1 VDKSTH
7 VAPEGLREGAV
18 TLPGAI
24 MQSITTMSP
33 AVSVIFSVPFLAVT
47 SGFLSPLAVFFAATV
62 SYLLGYS
69 LAQLT
74 RHLRSAGSYGS
85 FTRQLIG
92 PRFAFMVSWVYL
104 LFYPVATAMLTT
116 LLGSTMHQILLA
128 KYGIDIPWW
137 LPMIALI
144 ALVALLAHRGVEMAV
159 TVVVILGL
167 AEMLIM
173 TVLCVWCLFVPGD
186 GGTSIAWIWG
196 HGSPGVSG
204 FFLGFIFSIYNLT
217 GWDNA
222 ATLGEETSNPLK
234 NVPRAVLGSIII
246 MGIFVVITTWGEIT
260 GWGTNQLASMADS
273 DIPPIFVLAERH
285 WASAWILAPIA
296 MITAIS
302 GACLACMNASIRIFY
317 EMGRTGALPAVL
329 GRLNRNRTPGNAVI
343 LQTIL
348 NLGVGFLLV
357 ATVGLAQVFPFTGLL
372 FVFALNFVYVLANF
386 AVWRLYRTRARTEFH
401 VIKHAIIPFVGSVAL
416 LTVSYMSLNP
426 LPEAPLNWALPV
438 VVLWFLLGAAVMAF
452 RSMRG
457 DTKWLTRSEDF
468 DGVQL
473 LDVAARPTL
482 DPS

>member
-1 VDKSTH
+1 MNDAT
-7 VAPEGLREGAV
+7 APPEGLRPGAV

-33 AVSVIFSVPFLAVT
+33 AVSVIFAVPFLAVT
-47 SGFLSPLAVFFAATV
+47 AGYLSPLAVFLSAVV

-92 PRFAFMVSWVYL
+92 PRASFMVSWVYL

-116 LLGSTMHQILLA
+116 LLGTTMHQLLLA
-128 KYGIDIPWW
+128 NYGINIPWW
-137 LPMIALI
+137 LPMLVLI
-144 ALVALLAHRGVEMAV
+144 AMVAVLAHRGVEMAV
-159 TVVVILGL
+159 GVVVVLGL
-167 AEMLIM
+167 AEILIM
-173 TVLCVWCLFVPGD
+173 LSLCVWCLFVPGD
-186 GGTSIAWIWG
+186 GGTSISWIWG
-196 HGSPGVSG
+196 HNSPGISG

-234 NVPRAVLGSIII
+234 NVPRAILGSILI
-246 MGIFVVITTWGEIT
+246 MGVFVVITTWGEIT
-260 GWGTNQLASMADS
+260 GWGTNQLASMAHS

-285 WASAWILAPIA
+285 WGQAWVLAPIA
-296 MITAIS
+296 MVTAIV

-317 EMGRTGALPAVL
+317 EMGRTGILPAIL
-329 GRLNRNRTPGNAVI
+329 GRLNYNRTPRNAIV

-357 ATVGLAQVFPFTGLL
+357 ATVGLTQVFPFTGLV

-386 AVWRLYRTRARTEFH
+386 AVWRLYRTRAHAEFNL
-401 VIKHAIIPFVGSVAL
+401 IKHALIPVVGSVAL
-416 LTVSYMSLNP
+416 LAVSYMSLNP
-426 LPEAPLNWALPV
+426 LPEHPLEWALPV
-438 VVLWFLLGAAVMAF
+438 VVAWFILGIAVLII
-452 RSMRG
+452 RSTRG
-457 DTKWLTRSEDF
+457 DTEWLTRSEQF
-468 DGVQL
+468 ETIQVVEPRL
-473 LDVAARPTL
+473 PRAAE
-482 DPS
+482 PS

>member
-1 VDKSTH
+1 MDNAT
-7 VAPEGLREGAV
+7 APPEGLRAGAV

-47 SGFLSPLAVFFAATV
+47 SGYLSPLAVFLAAVV

-92 PRFAFMVSWVYL
+92 PRSAFMVSWVYL

-128 KYGIDIPWW
+128 NYGIDIPWW
-137 LPMIALI
+137 LPMVVLI
-144 ALVALLAHRGVEMAV
+144 AVVALLAIRGVEMAV
-159 TVVVILGL
+159 GVVVVLGL
-167 AEMLIM
+167 AEILIM
-173 TVLCVWCLFVPGD
+173 LTLCVWCLFVPGD
-186 GGTSIAWIWG
+186 GGTSISWIWG
-196 HGSPGVSG
+196 DNSPGMG
-204 FFLGFIFSIYNLT
+204 AFFLGFIFSIYNLT

-234 NVPRAVLGSIII
+234 NVPRAVLGSIVI

-260 GWGTNQLASMADS
+260 GWGTNQLATMADS

-285 WASAWILAPIA
+285 WGAAWILAPIA
-296 MITAIS
+296 MITAII

-317 EMGRTGALPAVL
+317 EMGRTGTLPAIL
-329 GRLNRNRTPGNAVI
+329 GRLNRNRTPGNAVV
-343 LQTIL
+343 LQTVL
-348 NLGVGFLLV
+348 NVVVGFLLV
-357 ATVGLAQVFPFTGLL
+357 GTVGLSEVFPFTGLM

-386 AVWRLYRTRARTEFH
+386 AVWRLYRTRALSEFNI
-401 VIKHAIIPFVGSVAL
+401 VKHGAIPIIGSVAL
-416 LTVSYMSLNP
+416 VAVSYMSLNP
-426 LPEAPLNWALPV
+426 IPAAPLNWALPV
-438 VVLWFLLGAAVMAF
+438 VIAWFILGIAILVI
-452 RSMRG
+452 RSLRG
-457 DTKWLTRSEDF
+457 DTEWLTRSEEF
-468 DGVQL
+468 EKVQTSES
-473 LDVAARPTL
+473 AAPPAME
-482 DPS
+482 PS